1 MSEKENIVKKVC
13 KEFNITQAELGKQL
27 DVPSSTISNWAS
39 GKIPKMA
46 QVALEL
52 MLENKRKDEIL
63 DAIKKAQTAISGI

>member
-13 KEFNITQAELGKQL
+13 SEFNITQAELGRQL
-27 DVPSSTISNWAS
+27 DVPSSTISTWSS

-63 DAIKKAQTAISGI
+63 ESIKKAQSAINTI